1 MRGEGWRV
9 GCRDGREVE
18 GGGKR
23 GGIKEIVL
31 YVRTPMH
38 RIIINFVIL
47 GEKR

>member
-1 MRGEGWRV
+1 MVVGTGGRLRGGW
-9 GCRDGREVE
+9 
-18 GGGKR
+18 GKR